1 MLRRPA
7 LLPLIAL
14 LLLMQAVVAPALC
27 LAHAAARAGDGHSVE
42 ICGPEGLQTIR
53 LDENGEPVQ
62 DAAPMAGGFCIAC
75 HAMPEASVAAGP
87 EPVTPAW
94 VRIALAIPALR
105 AANPGPSIRGPPLGA
120 QAPPILA

>member
-27 LAHAAARAGDGHSVE
+27 LAHAAARAGGGHSVE

-53 LDENGEPVQ
+53 LNENGDPVQ
-62 DAAPMAGGFCIAC
+62 DAAPMPGGFCFAC
-75 HAMPEASVAAGP
+75 HAIPDASFAVGP
-87 EPVTPAW
+87 EPVTPHW
-94 VRIALAIPALR
+94 VRVALAIPAR
-105 AANPGPSIRGPPLGA
+105 IAAHPAPAIRGPPLGA
-120 QAPPILA
+120 QAPPFLA